1 MKLNEH
7 RSPPNAGRTVRSLVA
22 GWAACRFS
30 LEELPALRQRPGLLQ
45 GAQLPAS
52 FLKHAD
58 EQTVAGIAAVSQAIE
73 SHGLN
78 HTDFSS
84 WGVIAA
90 PRFLGRAALAV
101 ALARFANE
109 GAWGI
114 SPHLIPHRS
123 LHALSGTV
131 SQALKIHGPNYGVG
145 GGADGAAEAL
155 LAGSALLADGQVP
168 GLWIVLTGFDPEL
181 VPANPGAAE
190 APPCS
195 TDCMAVALA
204 LVSTDQRSHGPFLTV
219 GAGQTSA
226 SDVAALPEFDLEDFA
241 GILHS
246 GETSARRRLR
256 CGGWVGWEHAETAV
270 EMCP

>member
-1 MKLNEH
+1 VKVNEH
-7 RSPPNAGRTVRSLVA
+7 RSPPTAGCTVRSLVA

-30 LEELPALRQRPGLLQ
+30 LDELPALRQRPGLLQ
-45 GAQLPAS
+45 GAQLPTS

-58 EQTVAGIAAVSQAIE
+58 EQTVAGIAAVSKAIE
-73 SHGLN
+73 CHGLN
-78 HTDFSS
+78 QTDFSS
-84 WGVIAA
+84 WGIVAA

-155 LAGSALLADGQVP
+155 LAGGALLADGQVP

-181 VPANPGAAE
+181 VPVNPAAE

-195 TDCMAVALA
+195 TDCIAVALA
-204 LVSTDQRSHGPFLTV
+204 LVSAPRFDRGPFLSV
-219 GAGQTSA
+219 GADNTA
-226 SDVAALPEFDLEDFA
+226 DFDVAALPLFDLEDFA
-241 GILHS
+241 GILK
-246 GETSARRRLR
+246 GEATSARWRLR
-256 CGGWVGWEHAETAV
+256 CGGWVAWEPAEAAV
-270 EMCP
+270 ETCS